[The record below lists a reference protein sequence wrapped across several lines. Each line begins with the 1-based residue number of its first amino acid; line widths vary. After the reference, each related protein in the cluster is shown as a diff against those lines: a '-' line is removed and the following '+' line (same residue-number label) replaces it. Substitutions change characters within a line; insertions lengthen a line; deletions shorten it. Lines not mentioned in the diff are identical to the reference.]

1 MEVFLSIFIFL
12 IVLLIVFCIT
22 DVKVYIEFDNVSTY
36 NVLKIKVYAF
46 SFLRV
51 FKMKKEIKS
60 EGKKQGIKEKIDMFI
75 NYLVKSKA
83 DPIDFAK
90 KEIKKSDTLPNM
102 VKRLDLSKIYLENMN
117 LNLCLDLNNA
127 AFSSI
132 GTGAMNAIISMVI
145 AKYANNITGPVNYR
159 VFPGY
164 SGNGVKVEVSA
175 KIKIKAFEIV
185 KLLFGRGGKKDE

>member
-75 NYLVKSKA
+75 NYLVRSKA

-102 VKRLDLSKIYLENMN
+102 IKRLDLSKIYLENMN

-127 AFSSI
+127 AFSAI

>member
-22 DVKVYIEFDNVSTY
+22 DVKIYIEFDNVSTY

-75 NYLVKSKA
+75 NYLVRSKA

-102 VKRLDLSKIYLENMN
+102 IKRLDLSKIYLENMN

-127 AFSSI
+127 AFSAI